1 MPALSEDYETDVKK
15 IKHEVYKLCWYM
27 RGGLDAY
34 TMLHDTDL
42 EDLEIISTI
51 VLENIETVKK
61 TGMPIL

>member
-1 MPALSEDYETDVKK
+1 
-15 IKHEVYKLCWYM
+15 M

-34 TMLHDTDL
+34 TLLHDTDL
-42 EDLEIISTI
+42 EDIGIISNI